1 MRGDKSSPNW
11 VKLAA
16 GMKKE
21 TGIYGVIMIAVLLG
35 WFLFEWLKKKINP
48 RRSGKHAAFF
58 FLLFLLFLFGYTA
71 AIVFGVRMI
80 FGKPS

>member
-1 MRGDKSSPNW
+1 MRGDKSSLNW
-11 VKLAA
+11 FKLAA
-16 GMKKE
+16 CMKKE
-21 TGIYGVIMIAVLLG
+21 TGIYGVIILAVLLG
-35 WFLFEWLKKKINP
+35 WLLFEWMKKRINP
-48 RRSGKHAAFF
+48 RRSAKHAALF